1 MLVKIANRFLFK
13 CIAYWWPENILPNYS
28 CFFFTLE
35 KIKHRSN
42 ITASFDFNLASRRM
56 IIYTA
61 N

>member
-1 MLVKIANRFLFK
+1 MRRLVVAQD
-13 CIAYWWPENILPNYS
+13 ILPNYS

-42 ITASFDFNLASRRM
+42 MVASFDFNIKIREM
-56 IIYTA
+56 IIYTS